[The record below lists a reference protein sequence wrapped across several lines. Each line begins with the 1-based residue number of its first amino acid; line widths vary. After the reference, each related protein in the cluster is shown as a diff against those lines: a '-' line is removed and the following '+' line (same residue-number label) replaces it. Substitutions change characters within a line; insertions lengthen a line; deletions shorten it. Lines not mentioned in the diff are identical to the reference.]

1 MALPLFPVYLASEG
15 FVPPATGTYYLVAKD
30 GIYMRVERLHG
41 SALVRVKEIPFLA
54 PANTTG
60 NFALPKI
67 SALVMAQAKT
77 FFNAVFDRYRSES
90 YLTLLYSKKLES
102 YRLWCP
108 KQTVSYGSVNYDR
121 TDTVPVEDRD
131 YIGNDGDG
139 WQMVGTIHSHC
150 DFSAFHSGTDEADE
164 STFDGVHLTFGH
176 VNSDRFSIASSIVFN
191 NNRSKLE
198 PSDVA
203 LGIVGDSEEEVVEEY
218 DSKVRGI
225 PVKKSFTRMEYY
237 FRLELNESELG
248 ELAGFRDTL
257 LKDWID
263 KVEPRITRADSW
275 VPSSTSKTS
284 SDINENWE
292 DITKGQGWLYGR
304 KWRYGEDNSWGIQEW
319 DGD

>member
-1 MALPLFPVYLASEG
+1 
-15 FVPPATGTYYLVAKD
+15 
-30 GIYMRVERLHG
+30 
-41 SALVRVKEIPFLA
+41 
-54 PANTTG
+54 
-60 NFALPKI
+60 
-67 SALVMAQAKT
+67 
-77 FFNAVFDRYRSES
+77 
-90 YLTLLYSKKLES
+90 
-102 YRLWCP
+102 
-108 KQTVSYGSVNYDR
+108 
-121 TDTVPVEDRD
+121 
-131 YIGNDGDG
+131 
-139 WQMVGTIHSHC
+139 MVGTIHSHC

-176 VNSDRFSIASSIVFN
+176 VNSDKFSIASSIVFN

-275 VPSSTSKTS
+275 VPSSTSKTY

>member
-1 MALPLFPVYLASEG
+1 VKKSLKTLIDNAYLLHKGNKIVLFLFDHECTRHEFTMSDEGYAAALQ
-15 FVPPATGTYYLVAKD
+15 FVQEIRHRGTTNIIKVCHDMRTYVDGLVAS
-30 GIYMRVERLHG
+30 GI
-41 SALVRVKEIPFLA
+41 A
-54 PANTTG
+54 PEH
-60 NFALPKI
+60 I
-67 SALVMAQAKT
+67 MKT
-77 FFNAVFDRYRSES
+77 F
-90 YLTLLYSKKLES
+90 LTD
-102 YRLWCP
+102 
-108 KQTVSYGSVNYDR
+108 GHHYDR
-121 TDTVPVEDRD
+121 EGST
-131 YIGNDGDG
+131 
-139 WQMVGTIHSHC
+139 TI
-150 DFSAFHSGTDEADE
+150 DM
-164 STFDGVHLTFGH
+164 L
-176 VNSDRFSIASSIVFN
+176 IAPPPI
-191 NNRSKLE
+191 
-198 PSDVA
+198 
-203 LGIVGDSEEEVVEEY
+203 IVGDSEEEVVEEY

-248 ELAGFRDTL
+248 ELAGFRETL